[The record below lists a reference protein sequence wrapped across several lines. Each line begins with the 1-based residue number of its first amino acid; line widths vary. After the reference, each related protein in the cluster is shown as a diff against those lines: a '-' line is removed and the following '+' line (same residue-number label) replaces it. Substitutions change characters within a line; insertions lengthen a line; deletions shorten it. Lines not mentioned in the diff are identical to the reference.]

1 MPYEF
6 TKKGLETQE
15 EVRRFMEHT
24 IYPNEEIFEKQL
36 EEVGPD
42 GYPPIL
48 DKLKSA
54 ALERGLWNLFLPHLR
69 ADNPGTP
76 LSNLD

>member
-48 DKLKSA
+48 DKS
-54 ALERGLWNLFLPHLR
+54 
-69 ADNPGTP
+69 
-76 LSNLD
+76 